1 MAFPEIIGVGHC
13 CQDYICSIENYPLED
28 SSTHIL
34 DMDGSQGGGGMATAM
49 VAAARLGSGA
59 GIIANLSDDEVGKKI
74 LNGLE
79 TEGIDTSLIRI
90 LKGYRSSLGIV
101 MVNKTN
107 GSRTKFPY
115 HDNLPEIEFGE
126 TSMEAMRHASILHL
140 DGTRYEN
147 AIHAARIGKSLGL
160 KISLDAAS
168 FKKIREENI
177 NLLQMADII
186 IADEKYPRKLLGI
199 NDDEQALLKM
209 EEQFHPEILAMTLGK
224 KGYLYIQEGEVLHG
238 NAFPVEAVDSTG
250 AGDTFHG
257 AFLSEYLRTKDT
269 SRCLRFASAAAA
281 LKCTALGGR
290 AGIPKYEEVINFM
303 NKFS

>member
-1 MAFPEIIGVGHC
+1 
-13 CQDYICSIENYPLED
+13 
-28 SSTHIL
+28 
-34 DMDGSQGGGGMATAM
+34 M
-49 VAAARLGSGA
+49 VAAARLGSGV

-79 TEGIDTSLIRI
+79 MEGIDTSLIRI